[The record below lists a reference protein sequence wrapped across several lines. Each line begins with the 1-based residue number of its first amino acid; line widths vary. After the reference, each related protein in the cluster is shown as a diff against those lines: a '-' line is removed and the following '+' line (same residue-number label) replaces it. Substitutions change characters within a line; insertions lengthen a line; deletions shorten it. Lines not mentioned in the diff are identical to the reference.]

1 MKTLLHFTAEWCG
14 PCQDSI
20 PAITEFFEKHPDVAY
35 IKIDIDKDQI
45 LRDSYAQY
53 DIGQIPN
60 FVGMINGDGVRGHL
74 GTASVAWLESC
85 FDGQL

>member
-1 MKTLLHFTAEWCG
+1 MHFTAEWCG

-20 PAITEFFEKHPDVAY
+20 PAIEAFLAKYPDIVY
-35 IKIDIDKDQI
+35 MKIDIDKDSV

-60 FVGMINGDGVRGHL
+60 FVGLVNGQAVRGHL
-74 GTASVAWLESC
+74 GTASEYFLESC
-85 FDGQL
+85 FNLV